1 MSMERPNY
9 RELPK
14 ILETMNKEGG
24 YSASVLARG
33 NGLLV
38 ASATAP
44 NTNQDVVAAMCGMIE
59 GVAERVRKEL
69 LLGTIRDISLRCSEG
84 KAVFKRVGERG
95 DDVLIIGA
103 IMPKKVRYHARSIG
117 KATTSIRKLMGY
129 K

>member
-1 MSMERPNY
+1 MERPDY

-14 ILETMNKEGG
+14 ILERMNKEGG

-33 NGLLV
+33 HGLLV

-44 NTNQDVVAAMCGMIE
+44 TTNQDVVAAMCGMIAE
-59 GVAERVRKEL
+59 VAERVRKEL
-69 LLGTIRDISLRCSEG
+69 FLGDVRDISLRCAEG
-84 KAVFKRVGERG
+84 KAVFKRVGARG

-103 IMPKKVRYHARSIG
+103 IMPKDVRYHARAIG
-117 KATTSIRKLMGY
+117 KATTSIRRLMGY

>member
-1 MSMERPNY
+1 MDRPDY

-24 YSASVLARG
+24 YTASVLARG

-38 ASATAP
+38 TSATSP
-44 NTNQDVVAAMCGMIE
+44 TTNQDVVAAMCGMIAD
-59 GVAERVRKEL
+59 VAERVRKEL
-69 LLGTIRDISLRCSEG
+69 YLGTIRDISLRCADG
-84 KAVFKRVGERG
+84 KAVFKRVGSRG

-103 IMPKKVRYHARSIG
+103 IMQRDVRYHARSIG
-117 KATTSIRKLMGY
+117 KATTRIRRLMGY